1 LENGEQPPEK
11 TAEEIQQEAEE
22 EIAHVACLAR
32 ELDKA
37 RNIGKRHNGMQDD
50 SGASDDD
57 PRDGAPMRRH
67 HTKFDSRYPANQDR
81 LQNRSQSIQEMM
93 GRIEYQGEQVYST
106 PMQNTL
112 ASRMLIDQLTPHQ
125 PKDNQ
130 EVIAD
135 IKRLQA
141 MLDAATMVDSA
152 LNCDDEAW
160 GHDHDHR

>member
-1 LENGEQPPEK
+1 MVRNGEKLPDKTVEK
-11 TAEEIQQEAEE
+11 IQRETDIELTHA
-22 EIAHVACLAR
+22 ARLAR
-32 ELDKA
+32 EA
-37 RNIGKRHNGMQDD
+37 ERGKRHNGMQDD
-50 SGASDDD
+50 SGASDDE

-141 MLDAATMVDSA
+141 MLDAATVVDSA